1 MAISKIILN
10 GTTQMDVTD
19 TTATAADVAQ
29 GKVFYAASG
38 ERTVGTASGGAVERS
53 DVNFYD
59 YDGTLLHAYTIA
71 QINDSGFTMP
81 SNPSHTGLTAQGWN
95 WTLAEIKAQ
104 LTAVPNSTVNV
115 GQMYVTDDGKTRIYV
130 SMHEGR
136 LHPYLGIGI
145 NGTVVVDWG
154 DSSATDTM
162 TGEGLTDTVYQ
173 DHQYAS
179 GGDYVITLT
188 VTSGSFQFYG
198 NYSILSSNGALMSE
212 SVYTDAVKKVEIGN
226 NTGIGF
232 SAFSYCNSLTTIT
245 LPSWIRFSDEYIFEY
260 CHSLQ
265 SITIPSGVTEITDT
279 MFQSC
284 GSLSIVSIPSSV
296 TTISNY
302 AFSQCTSLISFTFPS
317 GCEIYYGA
325 FQESYI
331 REPVVISTETI
342 NESAFYACGVVPSVT
357 LLGTQTIMYSAF
369 YGCPIQSLTLPDGLT
384 EIQSDAFNRC
394 FSLASLT
401 IPSSV
406 TTIGGMAFAECYG
419 LGEIHFKPTTPP
431 TLDSYVFDLAYDCKI
446 YVPTGSLSA
455 YTSASNYPDPSNY
468 TYIEE

>member
-1 MAISKIILN
+1 MAISKVILN

-59 YDGTLLHAYTIA
+59 YDGTLLHAYTTV
-71 QINDSGFTMP
+71 QVNDSGFTMP

-130 SMHEGR
+130 TMHEGR

-154 DSSATDTM
+154 DNSATDTM

-198 NYSILSSNGALMSE
+198 SYSIFSSNGELLNE
-212 SVYTDAVKKVEIGN
+212 DVYTNAVKKVEIGN

-232 SAFSYCNSLTTIT
+232 SAFSYCYSLTTIT
-245 LPSWIRFSDEYIFEY
+245 LPSWIRFSEDSNEYIFEY
-260 CHSLQ
+260 C
-265 SITIPSGVTEITDT
+265 
-279 MFQSC
+279 
-284 GSLSIVSIPSSV
+284 
-296 TTISNY
+296 
-302 AFSQCTSLISFTFPS
+302 
-317 GCEIYYGA
+317 
-325 FQESYI
+325 
-331 REPVVISTETI
+331 R
-342 NESAFYACGVVPSVT
+342 
-357 LLGTQTIMYSAF
+357 
-369 YGCPIQSLTLPDGLT
+369 
-384 EIQSDAFNRC
+384 
-394 FSLASLT
+394 
-401 IPSSV
+401 
-406 TTIGGMAFAECYG
+406 
-419 LGEIHFKPTTPP
+419 
-431 TLDSYVFDLAYDCKI
+431 
-446 YVPTGSLSA
+446 
-455 YTSASNYPDPSNY
+455 
-468 TYIEE
+468 